1 MEREER
7 RVRMHRLLVETG
19 NNFTRSARIYRERFT
34 ADKQPPSRQS
44 FRRLAETERKFG
56 VLKQPRRQRIRPV
69 LDGPARDAVKNA
81 LEKNEIQSMRQVA
94 RTLQVPR
101 ESIRKSVHLENS
113 ASGAS
118 WHKIC
123 NIRISI
129 KGYGTVT
136 GEYSVSRK
144 MPNSS
149 GECTSLMKS
158 PSQTS

>member
-7 RVRMHRLLVETG
+7 RVRMHRLLAETG

-56 VLKQPRRQRIRPV
+56 VLKQPRQQRIRPV

-81 LEKNEIQSMRQVA
+81 LKKNGIQSMRQVA

-101 ESIRKSVHLENS
+101 ESIRKIVHLENS
-113 ASGAS
+113 ASGAN
-118 WHKIC
+118 WHK
-123 NIRISI
+123 ISI

-149 GECTSLMKS
+149 GECASLMKS